1 MREIEFRGF
10 DLDIKKWVYGGYH
23 KHIKRQVAPFGDELK
38 EEDVQHLIVISGFAD
53 WNMPRPLQIATNIDK
68 KSIGQYTGLKDKN
81 GVKIFEGDIVKVYGR
96 TFDNALKYN
105 IAKVIYLDSQFTLY
119 IYNQYFAIYSDLCS
133 NYEVIGNIYENKELL
148 EAKNECRN

>member
-1 MREIEFRGF
+1 MREIEFRAWLKRYKEIAKVDLLGKNKILSGRCWF
-10 DLDIKKWVYGGYH
+10 DFKDI
-23 KHIKRQVAPFGDELK
+23 EL
-38 EEDVQHLIVISGFAD
+38 
-53 WNMPRPLQIATNIDK
+53 M
-68 KSIGQYTGLKDKN
+68 QYTGIKDKN

-105 IAKVIYLDSQFTLY
+105 ISKVIYLDSQFALY

>member
-1 MREIEFRGF
+1 MREIEFRAWHKKYEYMARVADISFNRKRINLNAADIGSF
-10 DLDIKKWVYGGYH
+10 DDI
-23 KHIKRQVAPFGDELK
+23 EL
-38 EEDVQHLIVISGFAD
+38 
-53 WNMPRPLQIATNIDK
+53 M
-68 KSIGQYTGLKDKN
+68 QYTGLKDKN